1 MASPASLMNQSL
13 LPESIRPDAGRR
25 APTRLLVAGLGLSV
39 VTIAAVGLYTFR
51 EIRDLRDRQTAISDR
66 NRKDSLQLLRIQND
80 LSSLAV
86 LMRDMA
92 DRTEPYPLAGWRPA
106 FDRLRADL
114 ADAVALE
121 RTLAP
126 PDRESAQQARLEGA
140 IATFWRSIDR
150 VFTRAV
156 TGEDEA
162 AVSLLHGA
170 IGQQR
175 ELDAMVAQFLVA
187 NIHAQELAA
196 AANRGIYDRV
206 AGDLLALT
214 GVLVVLLSA
223 AGGWIVVQ
231 NRRAFE
237 EVRVISEELRT
248 LSWHTLR
255 LQEDLQRSVSR
266 ELHDDFGQ
274 IVTAIG
280 TLLGRAQRRASQD
293 PALVSELESVRG
305 IAQEALD
312 RIRTESQWLHPAV
325 LDDFGLEKA
334 LERAVE
340 QFEHQTG
347 IETTLEVKGP
357 VDAIAPQLSIHVYRI
372 TQEALNNVARHS
384 GSPRAD
390 VRLAC
395 EGRTLALDIVD
406 RGTGLPQAPSMGLGF
421 VSMRERAELMG
432 GRLRLR
438 ATDNGGVTVELRVPD
453 IGRAATAAAGVPA

>member
-1 MASPASLMNQSL
+1 
-13 LPESIRPDAGRR
+13 
-25 APTRLLVAGLGLSV
+25 
-39 VTIAAVGLYTFR
+39 
-51 EIRDLRDRQTAISDR
+51 
-66 NRKDSLQLLRIQND
+66 
-80 LSSLAV
+80 
-86 LMRDMA
+86 
-92 DRTEPYPLAGWRPA
+92 
-106 FDRLRADL
+106 
-114 ADAVALE
+114 E

-140 IATFWRSIDR
+140 IATFWRSIDS

-214 GVLVVLLSA
+214 GVLIVLLSA

-293 PALVSELESVRG
+293 PALVSELESGRG
-305 IAQEALD
+305 LAPQALH
-312 RIRTESQWLHPAV
+312 RIPTQSPWLPPP
-325 LDDFGLEKA
+325 GLA
-334 LERAVE
+334 DL
-340 QFEHQTG
+340 G
-347 IETTLEVKGP
+347 LPKGP
-357 VDAIAPQLSIHVYRI
+357 PPAPAQLQH
-372 TQEALNNVARHS
+372 
-384 GSPRAD
+384 P
-390 VRLAC
+390 
-395 EGRTLALDIVD
+395 
-406 RGTGLPQAPSMGLGF
+406 
-421 VSMRERAELMG
+421 
-432 GRLRLR
+432 
-438 ATDNGGVTVELRVPD
+438 
-453 IGRAATAAAGVPA
+453 

>member
-1 MASPASLMNQSL
+1 MNESAPSPSV
-13 LPESIRPDAGRR
+13 PPGRVRR
-25 APTRLLVAGLGLSV
+25 APTRLLVAGLGL
-39 VTIAAVGLYTFR
+39 TIATIAGVGLYTFR
-51 EIRDLRDRQTAISDR
+51 EIRDLRDRQTTISDR

-92 DRTEPYPLAGWRPA
+92 DRTEPYPMAGWRPA

-126 PDRESAQQARLEGA
+126 PDRESAQQARLEAA
-140 IATFWRSIDR
+140 IAAYWRGIDG

-162 AVSLLHGA
+162 AVRLLHGA

-187 NIHAQELAA
+187 NIHAQELAS

-206 AGDLLALT
+206 SRDLLALT
-214 GVLVVLLSA
+214 GTLIVLLSV
-223 AGGWIVVQ
+223 AGGWIVLQ

-237 EVRVISEELRT
+237 EVRAMSEELRT

-280 TLLGRAQRRASQD
+280 TLLGRAQRRAVQD
-293 PALVSELESVRG
+293 PALVAELESVRG
-305 IAQEALD
+305 IAQQALD
-312 RIRTESQWLHPAV
+312 RIRTQSQWLHPAV

-347 IETTLEVKGP
+347 IETTLAVEGP

-372 TQEALNNVARHS
+372 TQEALNNIARHS

-390 VRLAC
+390 VRLTCA
-395 EGRTLALDIVD
+395 GGALALDIAD
-406 RGTGLPQAPSMGLGF
+406 RGTGLPPAPSMGLGF

-432 GRLRLR
+432 GRLQLR
-438 ATDNGGVTVELRVPD
+438 PTEEGGVTVELRVPD
-453 IGRAATAAAGVPA
+453 IASAALPGVPA

>member
-1 MASPASLMNQSL
+1 
-13 LPESIRPDAGRR
+13 
-25 APTRLLVAGLGLSV
+25 
-39 VTIAAVGLYTFR
+39 
-51 EIRDLRDRQTAISDR
+51 
-66 NRKDSLQLLRIQND
+66 
-80 LSSLAV
+80 
-86 LMRDMA
+86 
-92 DRTEPYPLAGWRPA
+92 
-106 FDRLRADL
+106 
-114 ADAVALE
+114 E

-140 IATFWRSIDR
+140 IATFWRSIDS

-206 AGDLLALT
+206 AGYVRALT
-214 GVLVVLLSA
+214 GVQIVLLSA
-223 AGGWIVVQ
+223 AGGCIVVQ
-231 NRRAFE
+231 TRRAFE

-293 PALVSELESVRG
+293 PALLS
-305 IAQEALD
+305 
-312 RIRTESQWLHPAV
+312 
-325 LDDFGLEKA
+325 GLQSA
-334 LERAVE
+334 
-340 QFEHQTG
+340 G
-347 IETTLEVKGP
+347 
-357 VDAIAPQLSIHVYRI
+357 
-372 TQEALNNVARHS
+372 
-384 GSPRAD
+384 
-390 VRLAC
+390 
-395 EGRTLALDIVD
+395 
-406 RGTGLPQAPSMGLGF
+406 GLPPQAPDPLP
-421 VSMRERAELMG
+421 RR
-432 GRLRLR
+432 
-438 ATDNGGVTVELRVPD
+438 
-453 IGRAATAAAGVPA
+453 PARPPPPA

>member
-1 MASPASLMNQSL
+1 MSEPALPPSTSPA
-13 LPESIRPDAGRR
+13 RGRR
-25 APTRLLVAGLGLSV
+25 APTRLLVAGLGL
-39 VTIAAVGLYTFR
+39 TIATIALVGLYTFR

-80 LSSLAV
+80 LSSLAL

-126 PDRESAQQARLEGA
+126 TDRESAQQARLEGA
-140 IATFWRSIDR
+140 IATFWGSIDG

-156 TGEDEA
+156 TGEDDA

-187 NIHAQELAA
+187 NIHAQELAS

-214 GVLVVLLSA
+214 GILILLLSV
-223 AGGWIVVQ
+223 AGGWIVIQ

-237 EVRVISEELRT
+237 EVRAISEELRT

-255 LQEDLQRSVSR
+255 LQEDLQRSMSR

-280 TLLGRAQRRASQD
+280 TLLGRVQRRNAQD
-293 PALVSELESVRG
+293 PALVAELESVRG
-305 IAQEALD
+305 IAQQQLD
-312 RIRTESQWLHPAV
+312 RIRTQSQWLHPAV

-340 QFEHQTG
+340 QFERQTG
-347 IETTLEVKGP
+347 IETTLAVVGP

-372 TQEALNNVARHS
+372 TQEALNNIARHS

-390 VRLAC
+390 VRLTC
-395 EGRTLALDIVD
+395 EGRALALDIAD
-406 RGTGLPQAPSMGLGF
+406 RGSGLPPAPSMGLGF

-438 ATDNGGVTVELRVPD
+438 PTDAGGVTVELRVPD
-453 IGRAATAAAGVPA
+453 IAQAATAAAGVPA